1 MMGNKDMGSNR
12 NRKSN
17 YNGLNIISM
26 IVKGLSIREVWWSI

>member
-1 MMGNKDMGSNR
+1 MGSNR

-26 IVKGLSIREVWWSI
+26 IVKGLSIREV